1 MQVTLVWP
9 RMGPGTSLRTV
20 DVPLPKLTPWTI
32 RAGALLLLTLQNS
45 AAALL
50 MRQSRSASGG
60 TTGSGILS
68 VAQTIVI
75 LQESV
80 KLFVSLCFIAYNGE
94 HLAVIF
100 EKPQELLRSAVP
112 ALVYL
117 TQNNLQYIGVSY
129 LDAATYTVTYQLKIL
144 STALLSVWLLKK
156 SLSTQKWLALCL
168 LVVGVTLVQLGD
180 RWPKESGTRSAR
192 SSGQALTG
200 LAAVLVA
207 TILSGFAGV
216 YTEKILKDST
226 VSLWVRNAQL
236 AGYSIV
242 IGLFGL
248 LASKDLDQVRTHGFF
263 AGYTGWTV
271 ASILNNGFGG
281 LLIAVVIKYADNILK
296 NFSTSISIILTT
308 AISAN
313 FLGLE
318 VSTIFL
324 LGISLVYYSTFLYSN
339 SDPLVL
345 LCKAMNPRNKK
356 D

>member
-1 MQVTLVWP
+1 MSH
-9 RMGPGTSLRTV
+9 GTCLRRV
-20 DVPLPKLTPWTI
+20 DVALPKLTPWAV
-32 RAGALLLLTLQNS
+32 RASALLLLTLQNS

-50 MRQSRSASGG
+50 MRQSRNAGVG
-60 TTGSGILS
+60 TTPGSAILS

-80 KLFVSLCFIAYNGE
+80 KLLMSLLFITLNGE
-94 HLAVIF
+94 RLSAIF
-100 EKPQELLRSAVP
+100 EKPQELLRSGVP
-112 ALVYL
+112 AIFYL
-117 TQNNLQYIGVSY
+117 LQNNLQYVGVSY

-156 SLSTQKWLALCL
+156 CLSGKKWLALCL
-168 LVVGVTLVQLGD
+168 LVMGVTLVQLGD
-180 RWPKESGTRSAR
+180 SWPRESGMGTAR
-192 SSGQALTG
+192 GSNQALTG

-207 TILSGFAGV
+207 TIFSGFSGV

-226 VSLWVRNAQL
+226 ISLWVRNAQL

-242 IGLFGL
+242 IGVCGL

-263 AGYTGWTV
+263 AGYTWWTV

-318 VSTIFL
+318 VSTVFL
-324 LGISLVYYSTFLYSN
+324 LGISLVCYSTFLYSN
-339 SDPLVL
+339 SDPLEL
-345 LCKAMNPRNKK
+345 LCKVLYPRNKK

>member
-1 MQVTLVWP
+1 
-9 RMGPGTSLRTV
+9 MGHGTCLRRV
-20 DVPLPKLTPWTI
+20 DVAALPKLTPWAV
-32 RAGALLLLTLQNS
+32 RASALLLLTLQNS

-50 MRQSRSASGG
+50 MRQSRSAVVGATPS
-60 TTGSGILS
+60 SAIVS

-80 KLFVSLCFIAYNGE
+80 KLVVSLFFIVLNGE
-94 HLAVIF
+94 RLSVIF
-100 EKPQELLRSAVP
+100 EKPQELLRSGVP
-112 ALVYL
+112 AFFYL
-117 TQNNLQYIGVSY
+117 LQNNLQYIGVSH

-156 SLSTQKWLALCL
+156 CLSAQKWLALCL
-168 LVVGVTLVQLGD
+168 LVMGVTLVQLGD
-180 RWPKESGTRSAR
+180 SWPKESGTRAAR
-192 SSGQALTG
+192 NNGQAG

-242 IGLFGL
+242 IGVCGL

-263 AGYTGWTV
+263 AGYTGWTMG
-271 ASILNNGFGG
+271 SILNNGFGG

-318 VSTIFL
+318 VSTVFL
-324 LGISLVYYSTFLYSN
+324 MGISLVCYSTFLYSN
-339 SDPLVL
+339 SDPLEL
-345 LCKAMNPRNKK
+345 LCKVLYPRNKK